1 MSPHFNLGGDHLRA
15 GALSAINAFDRLSVG
30 TTGHNAALCKCC
42 SYASSV
48 PGQLSK
54 HFLYNKM
61 PNEIEREL
69 GEGWF
74 NEHTFNL

>member
-1 MSPHFNLGGDHLRA
+1 MQLMHSTDLV
-15 GALSAINAFDRLSVG
+15 SVG

-61 PNEIEREL
+61 PNEIERVRGGL
-69 GEGWF
+69 V
-74 NEHTFNL
+74 